1 MTQNLQVLP
10 AEITVFQRGWLSA
23 NNILFTG
30 TGDMAVVD
38 TGYHTDAAETV
49 ALVERALGDR
59 PLGRI
64 LNTHLHSD
72 HCGGNAALQARW
84 PGAQTVI
91 PPGQLAQVRDWDPVA
106 LSYEPSG
113 QFCPRFRADGVL
125 EPGTVTELGGRR
137 WQIHAA
143 PGHDTHAVVLFQ
155 PDLRL
160 LISGDALWENG
171 FGVVFP
177 ELEGEHAFGQV
188 AATLDLIESLAPATI
203 IPGHGKVFDDVPG
216 ALVRAR
222 ARLAGFESDP
232 VKHALH
238 AAKVLLKYKLI
249 EWRTQPLDDA
259 YAWLSHTAYFQR
271 VHQRFF
277 GAVDQREWFEQLVQS
292 LAQSGA
298 LRLQDRVL
306 HDA

>member
-1 MTQNLQVLP
+1 
-10 AEITVFQRGWLSA
+10 
-23 NNILFTG
+23 
-30 TGDMAVVD
+30 MA
-38 TGYHTDAAETV
+38 
-49 ALVERALGDR
+49 L
-59 PLGRI
+59 
-64 LNTHLHSD
+64 
-72 HCGGNAALQARW
+72 C
-84 PGAQTVI
+84 
-91 PPGQLAQVRDWDPVA
+91 
-106 LSYEPSG
+106 
-113 QFCPRFRADGVL
+113 F
-125 EPGTVTELGGRR
+125 
-137 WQIHAA
+137 
-143 PGHDTHAVVLFQ
+143 
-155 PDLRL
+155 
-160 LISGDALWENG
+160 
-171 FGVVFP
+171 